1 MTEKF
6 DAIVVGAGPAGTTA
20 ALVMARAGLKVAL
33 IERGSYP
40 GAKNMFGGVFYFSE
54 VLNQLIPEFWKEAPI
69 ERRIVRR
76 VTAFMTPQA
85 SVSMDYENSN
95 FGKAPYNG
103 VTLLRSRFDRWYAQK
118 AVDAGAFLIPETVV
132 DDVIREGA
140 RVVGVK
146 TRRDQ
151 GDLLADVIIA
161 ADGVNS
167 LLAEKAGLKP
177 EKQLHKHSLSVTA
190 KEVLALPQETIE
202 ERFNLAPDEGVAI
215 DYIGS
220 CTEGIQGA
228 AFLYTNKS
236 SLSLGM
242 ATDLNSLREHKISI
256 ADLVEKFKE
265 HPSIKR
271 LIKGA
276 TLKEYSGHLM
286 PEAGIHMMPKL
297 YTDGMLVA
305 GDAAAMVFYT
315 GLNLEGVNFAMASGY
330 YAAEAVKAAK
340 ARNDFSANSLAQYRK
355 LLEDSFV
362 LKDLKSFSNSS
373 PMLANKRFYTVYPDL
388 MCTLMEN
395 MFRVDGKP
403 RKKMWSIMR
412 QSMKG
417 KISMMELA
425 KDGMQA
431 RKAML

>member
-1 MTEKF
+1 MPEKF
-6 DAIVVGAGPAGTTA
+6 DAIVVGAGPAGATA
-20 ALVMARAGLKVAL
+20 ALAMARSGLKVAL
-33 IERGSYP
+33 IERGTYP
-40 GAKNMFGGVFYFSE
+40 GAKNMFGGVFYYSE

-76 VTAFMTPQA
+76 VTTFMTPSA
-85 SVSMDYENSN
+85 SVSMDYENADY
-95 FGKAPYNG
+95 GKAPYNG

-118 AVDAGAFLIPETVV
+118 AVDAGVFLIPETVV
-132 DDVIREGA
+132 DDVIREGQ
-140 RVVGVK
+140 RVVGVVA
-146 TRRDQ
+146 RRDQ
-151 GDLLADVIIA
+151 GELLADVVIA

-177 EKQLHKHSLSVTA
+177 PKQLRPHSLSVTA
-190 KEVLALPQETIE
+190 KEVLSLPAETIE
-202 ERFNLAPDEGVAI
+202 ERFNLAPDEGIAI

-228 AFLYTNKS
+228 AFVYTNKS

-242 ATDLNSLREHKISI
+242 ATDLNSLREHHISI
-256 ADLVEKFKE
+256 ADLVERFKE

-271 LIKGA
+271 LVKGA

-286 PEAGIHMMPKL
+286 PEAGLHMMPKL
-297 YTDGMLVA
+297 YGDGILVA

-315 GLNLEGVNFAMASGY
+315 GLNLEGVNFAIASGF
-330 YAAEAVKAAK
+330 YAAEAVKAARAK
-340 ARNDFSANSLAQYRK
+340 GDYSAASMSHYQK

-362 LKDLKSFSNSS
+362 LKDLKRFSNAA
-373 PMLANKRFYTVYPDL
+373 PMLANKRFYTVYPEF
-388 MCTLMEN
+388 MCAMMDK

-412 QSMKG
+412 ESMKG
-417 KISMMELA
+417 KLSMMDLA

-431 RKAML
+431 RKALL